1 MGKNFVL
8 IMSDH
13 LLIGCFLEY
22 NQKNQSTYGAD
33 DYDIDVSRRSGKR
46 PPEYIEEMVYEDN
59 DGFHLLKL
67 NWTGFTGSF
76 GSFCSSLS

>member
-1 MGKNFVL
+1 M
-8 IMSDH
+8 
-13 LLIGCFLEY
+13 FLQY
-22 NQKNQSTYGAD
+22 NQKNQGTYGTD
-33 DYDIDVSRRSGKR
+33 DDDSDVGRYSVKR
-46 PPEYIEEMVYEDN
+46 PPDQIKEMVYEDN